1 MDNLKTVLKD
11 FLLSLKSK
19 RVVGG
24 ILTILFMSGWSYFN
38 LKDKG
43 ISEDTVNNLVIT
55 VAALIVGETV
65 RPVNPQKGV
74 LNAS

>member
-43 ISEDTVNNLVIT
+43 ISEEMLNNLVLTISALT
-55 VAALIVGETV
+55 VGDSLRQT
-65 RPVNPQKGV
+65 NPEKK
-74 LNAS
+74 

>member
-38 LKDKG
+38 LKDK
-43 ISEDTVNNLVIT
+43 
-55 VAALIVGETV
+55 
-65 RPVNPQKGV
+65 
-74 LNAS
+74 